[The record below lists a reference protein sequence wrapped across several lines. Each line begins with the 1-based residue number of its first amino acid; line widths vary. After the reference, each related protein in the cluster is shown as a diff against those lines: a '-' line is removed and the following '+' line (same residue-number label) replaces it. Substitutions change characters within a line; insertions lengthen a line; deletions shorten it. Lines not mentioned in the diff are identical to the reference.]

1 MYGDAT
7 NWDENAYRETVLKE
21 REIQTRTVFRTAWA
35 PPYNLDTLLVASS
48 DGSVASYSISSSIAA
63 SKLKNPFGFVNAD
76 SDKLSA
82 EPNCFIQ
89 AHYGP
94 AYDVKFYGDGEDA
107 LLLSC
112 GDDGRIRG
120 WKWKEFSSPHYSVSS
135 QGNDTKPVLDV
146 VNPQHKGPW
155 GALSP
160 IPENNALAVNT
171 QEGSVFAASGD
182 SCAYCWDVETGKVKT
197 VFKGHMEY
205 LHCIVARNSSN
216 QIITGS
222 EDGTTRIWDCKSGKC
237 TQVIDPVKHLKL
249 KGSAAWVGCVAL
261 DASESWLAC
270 SSGRNM
276 SLWNLPASECVSKIP
291 THATVQDML
300 FDNNQ
305 ILTVGTDP
313 LLNRFDMNGTI
324 LSQIQCAPSSS
335 FSISLHPAGVMAVGG
350 YGGLVDV
357 ISQFG
362 SHMCTFHFMAGLAP
376 EGSQFD
382 ANKYD
387 SKMSDLL
394 SSDGQDFFTSY
405 DEVYESFDAMGLQEN
420 LLRGIYAYGFEKPS
434 AIQQRGIVP
443 FCKGLD
449 VIQQAQSGTGKTA
462 TFCSGILEQLDYS
475 LTQCQALVLAPTR
488 ELAQQIEKV
497 MRALGDYL
505 GVKVH
510 ACVGGTSVRE
520 DQRIL
525 SSGVHVVVGTP
536 GRVFDMLRRQ
546 SLQPDHIKMFVL
558 DEADEMLSRGFKDQI
573 YDIFQLLPSKIQVG
587 VFSAT
592 MPPEALEIT
601 RKFMN
606 KPVRILVKRDELTLE
621 GIKQFYVNV
630 EKEEWKL
637 DTLCDLYETLA
648 ITQSVIFV
656 NTRRKVD
663 WLTDKMRSRDHTVSA
678 THGDM
683 DQNTR
688 DIIMRE
694 FRSGSSRVL
703 ITTDLLA
710 RGIDVQQVSLVINY
724 DLPTQP
730 ENYLHRIGRSGR
742 FGRKGVAINFVTKD
756 DDKMLFDIQKFY
768 NVVVEELPSNVAEL
782 L

>member
-76 SDKLSA
+76 TD
-82 EPNCFIQ
+82 N
-89 AHYGP
+89 
-94 AYDVKFYGDGEDA
+94 
-107 LLLSC
+107 C

-120 WKWKEFSSPHYSVSS
+120 WKWKEFSSPRYSVSS
-135 QGNDTKPVLDV
+135 QGNDTKPVLDM

-182 SCAYCWDVETGKVKT
+182 SCAYCWDVETGKVKM

-237 TQVIDPVKHLKL
+237 TQVIDQVKHLKL
-249 KGSAAWVGCVAL
+249 KGSASWVGCVAL

-270 SSGRNM
+270 SSGRNI

-291 THATVQDML
+291 TRATVQDML

-362 SHMCTFHFMAGLAP
+362 SHMCTFH
-376 EGSQFD
+376 
-382 ANKYD
+382 
-387 SKMSDLL
+387 
-394 SSDGQDFFTSY
+394 
-405 DEVYESFDAMGLQEN
+405 
-420 LLRGIYAYGFEKPS
+420 
-434 AIQQRGIVP
+434 
-443 FCKGLD
+443 C
-449 VIQQAQSGTGKTA
+449 
-462 TFCSGILEQLDYS
+462 
-475 LTQCQALVLAPTR
+475 
-488 ELAQQIEKV
+488 
-497 MRALGDYL
+497 
-505 GVKVH
+505 
-510 ACVGGTSVRE
+510 
-520 DQRIL
+520 
-525 SSGVHVVVGTP
+525 
-536 GRVFDMLRRQ
+536 
-546 SLQPDHIKMFVL
+546 
-558 DEADEMLSRGFKDQI
+558 
-573 YDIFQLLPSKIQVG
+573 
-587 VFSAT
+587 
-592 MPPEALEIT
+592 
-601 RKFMN
+601 
-606 KPVRILVKRDELTLE
+606 
-621 GIKQFYVNV
+621 
-630 EKEEWKL
+630 
-637 DTLCDLYETLA
+637 
-648 ITQSVIFV
+648 
-656 NTRRKVD
+656 
-663 WLTDKMRSRDHTVSA
+663 
-678 THGDM
+678 
-683 DQNTR
+683 
-688 DIIMRE
+688 
-694 FRSGSSRVL
+694 
-703 ITTDLLA
+703 
-710 RGIDVQQVSLVINY
+710 
-724 DLPTQP
+724 
-730 ENYLHRIGRSGR
+730 
-742 FGRKGVAINFVTKD
+742 
-756 DDKMLFDIQKFY
+756 
-768 NVVVEELPSNVAEL
+768 
-782 L
+782 

>member
-76 SDKLSA
+76 TDKLSV

-120 WKWKEFSSPHYSVSS
+120 WKWKEFSSAHYSVSS

-182 SCAYCWDVETGKVKT
+182 SCAYCWDVETGKLKM

-249 KGSAAWVGCVAL
+249 KGSASWVGCVAL

-270 SSGRNM
+270 SSGRNI

-291 THATVQDML
+291 TRATVQDML

-362 SHMCTFHFMAGLAP
+362 SHMCTFH
-376 EGSQFD
+376 
-382 ANKYD
+382 
-387 SKMSDLL
+387 
-394 SSDGQDFFTSY
+394 
-405 DEVYESFDAMGLQEN
+405 
-420 LLRGIYAYGFEKPS
+420 
-434 AIQQRGIVP
+434 
-443 FCKGLD
+443 C
-449 VIQQAQSGTGKTA
+449 
-462 TFCSGILEQLDYS
+462 
-475 LTQCQALVLAPTR
+475 
-488 ELAQQIEKV
+488 
-497 MRALGDYL
+497 
-505 GVKVH
+505 
-510 ACVGGTSVRE
+510 
-520 DQRIL
+520 
-525 SSGVHVVVGTP
+525 
-536 GRVFDMLRRQ
+536 
-546 SLQPDHIKMFVL
+546 
-558 DEADEMLSRGFKDQI
+558 
-573 YDIFQLLPSKIQVG
+573 
-587 VFSAT
+587 
-592 MPPEALEIT
+592 
-601 RKFMN
+601 
-606 KPVRILVKRDELTLE
+606 
-621 GIKQFYVNV
+621 
-630 EKEEWKL
+630 
-637 DTLCDLYETLA
+637 
-648 ITQSVIFV
+648 
-656 NTRRKVD
+656 
-663 WLTDKMRSRDHTVSA
+663 
-678 THGDM
+678 
-683 DQNTR
+683 
-688 DIIMRE
+688 
-694 FRSGSSRVL
+694 
-703 ITTDLLA
+703 
-710 RGIDVQQVSLVINY
+710 
-724 DLPTQP
+724 
-730 ENYLHRIGRSGR
+730 
-742 FGRKGVAINFVTKD
+742 
-756 DDKMLFDIQKFY
+756 
-768 NVVVEELPSNVAEL
+768 
-782 L
+782 